1 MGQLSKGSP
10 IDAKDSLPYSG
21 RGRYYMV
28 ARTHSSYSRRRRSGG
43 QALLESVFV
52 ILPTMAIIVAF
63 FDFGMM
69 WYRWSSMQNAVREGV
84 RYAITF
90 RTMTGLGQLDS
101 IRTVVQRNSMGLV
114 RLTDNPQTIFV
125 KFYPKSNPNAE
136 ITTGGNVP
144 GNIVEVSIQNISFN
158 RMIPLSGSFSSLYAP
173 FYRSNAPFNL
183 KVYAYDI
190 MGGFPAGVSSVTP

>member
-1 MGQLSKGSP
+1 
-10 IDAKDSLPYSG
+10 
-21 RGRYYMV
+21 MV
-28 ARTHSSYSRRRRSGG
+28 ARTQSTRSRRRRSGG

-52 ILPTMAIIVAF
+52 ILPTVAIIVGF
-63 FDFGMM
+63 FDFGLM
-69 WYRWSSMQNAVREGV
+69 WYRWSSLQNAVREGV

-90 RTMTGLGQLDS
+90 QTMSGMGQINS
-101 IRTVVQRNSMGLV
+101 IKTVVQRNSMGLV

-125 KFYPKSNPNAE
+125 KFYPKSNPEAE
-136 ITTGGNVP
+136 IATGGNMP
-144 GNIVEVSIQNISFN
+144 GNIVEVSIQNISYD

-173 FYRSNAPFNL
+173 FYRSNSPLNL